1 MPARG
6 VAPSFFVPGRG
17 GLRSI
22 DSGSLG
28 RPDSRPTVGIMTGVV
43 LGPIR
48 GAAAGHRIPAV
59 CAATRFIRLRSGA
72 FCHMVKARSWV
83 GPEGAAAWTGKGG
96 DLDFSFKTK
105 GVSLSD
111 TDRDAI
117 REKFSRLNHLADAST
132 RVEVKLFEER
142 NPSIPEK
149 EICEVTLHTKAA
161 VVRAKGSGM
170 GVLAAADRV
179 YDRLEHRLEKLKGKL
194 VDRSQPPHRPPK
206 VIPELPEEERFD
218 ELALLGGARIVKS
231 KTFKI
236 TTMTPAEAALQMQL
250 LSHSFYF
257 FTNHETGR
265 PAVVY
270 QRNDG
275 NVGLI
280 DAVDNF

>member
-1 MPARG
+1 M
-6 VAPSFFVPGRG
+6 
-17 GLRSI
+17 
-22 DSGSLG
+22 
-28 RPDSRPTVGIMTGVV
+28 
-43 LGPIR
+43 
-48 GAAAGHRIPAV
+48 
-59 CAATRFIRLRSGA
+59 
-72 FCHMVKARSWV
+72 
-83 GPEGAAAWTGKGG
+83 
-96 DLDFSFKTK
+96 DFSFKTK

-111 TDRDAI
+111 ADRDVI
-117 REKFSRLNHLADAST
+117 REKFSRLNQLADANA

-149 EICEVTLHTKAA
+149 EICEVTVHSPGV
-161 VVRAKGSGM
+161 VVRAKGSGI

-179 YDRLEHRLEKLKGKL
+179 YDRLEHRLERLKGKL
-194 VDRSQPPHRPPK
+194 VDRSQPQHRAAK
-206 VIPELPEEERFD
+206 VAPEVPEEESFD